1 MHTGDVSGCE
11 MGDGFLARVVLLH
24 GIGKSARAMAGLEAA
39 VAAAGFATL
48 NLTYPSRHHRLE
60 ALVEEVHE
68 AVRGFLAG
76 GEGPVHFVCHSMGGL
91 VARGYIGRY
100 RPAGL
105 GRVVMLGTPNQG
117 SELADLL
124 GWNPVYK
131 FAFGPAGQ
139 QLRTRPDPA
148 TTALLGAVDYP
159 VGVVAGDRPFDVLG
173 WLYLPKP
180 NDGRVSVA
188 ATRVAGMADHVTL
201 PVDHEALMRDAAVH
215 RQVVA
220 FLREGRFE
228 T

>member
-1 MHTGDVSGCE
+1 V
-11 MGDGFLARVVLLH
+11 
-24 GIGKSARAMAGLEAA
+24 
-39 VAAAGFATL
+39 
-48 NLTYPSRHHRLE
+48 
-60 ALVEEVHE
+60 
-68 AVRGFLAG
+68 
-76 GEGPVHFVCHSMGGL
+76 
-91 VARGYIGRY
+91 
-100 RPAGL
+100 
-105 GRVVMLGTPNQG
+105 
-117 SELADLL
+117 DL
-124 GWNPVYK
+124 
-131 FAFGPAGQ
+131 
-139 QLRTRPDPA
+139 R
-148 TTALLGAVDYP
+148 